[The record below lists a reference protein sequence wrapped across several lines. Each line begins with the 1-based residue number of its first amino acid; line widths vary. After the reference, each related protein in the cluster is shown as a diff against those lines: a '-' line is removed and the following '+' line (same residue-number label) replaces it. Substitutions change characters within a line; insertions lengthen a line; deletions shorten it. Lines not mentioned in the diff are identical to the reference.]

1 MTGLFLVRIP
11 RVTHRSLL
19 PRLFVA
25 GSILLGAF
33 QSAQAK
39 DAFVVISGGGNPGSN
54 HYSQYLQARA
64 YVTYLRAHYPRG
76 SIWTFFGAGNQS
88 GHAPVLFDVEQT
100 SKDAKGRDSTTW
112 IAGALPDNRP
122 ARHDEIARAFR
133 DEILPTVKDGGMLYL
148 FVGDHGGP
156 SSDSRGESIIS
167 LWGWNRDP
175 TVPYGWRSYSDSET
189 LGVAELRRWLSA
201 GLGRGKVVFVM
212 SQCFSGGFH
221 YLGLPRGEM
230 PDPTWFAKPPAWTHA
245 IPQPKNLPLVAGF
258 TATDDQ
264 SFASGCTSDVSADK
278 WAGYE
283 RYLPENLTG
292 IDLFTLKP
300 GTLPTRPSFYDA
312 HVQAVQAD
320 QTIDKPRST
329 SEQYLADWA
338 RTLEHMEQEP
348 AVTATIKPALAHFR
362 QVLDGAAPQATD
374 AALQARAD
382 EFHRYTERM
391 VQTNPEL
398 KDLAQASQAKLESV
412 IRATQARS
420 SGNRSSR
427 YTQDEMSVE
436 TGDQLLYTRLWNKA
450 IEPAWQRALQANE
463 LTQLPAPVLAYERDL
478 AQLRAN
484 ADEGEDPSANPASAL
499 DPDLLPYYEGGY
511 ADPASFDPAR
521 AKIIA
526 DWENRRYRAI
536 LDWAKK
542 SKDEKLH
549 GAAAAVLA
557 LVPARL
563 FDPDAA
569 DEAEDAPATAPN
581 KHRQP
586 RSLRPTPDIAAAR
599 ILLYRQ
605 VLASWQFLLETGEK
619 PALEKLAALTRLERS
634 PLPAAKR

>member
-1 MTGLFLVRIP
+1 MR
-11 RVTHRSLL
+11 RSSLL
-19 PRLFVA
+19 RLLVA
-25 GSILLGAF
+25 GSILLGTLHG
-33 QSAQAK
+33 AQAK

-64 YVTYLRAHYPRG
+64 YVTYLRAHYPHG

-88 GHAPVLFDVEQT
+88 GRTPVLFDVEQT
-100 SKDAKGRDSTTW
+100 AKDTKGHDSTTW
-112 IAGALPDNRP
+112 VAGALPDNRP

-133 DEILPTVKDGGMLYL
+133 DEILPTVKDGGTLYL

-167 LWGWNRDP
+167 LWGWDRDP
-175 TVPYGWRSYSDSET
+175 TVPYGWRNYSDSET

-221 YLGLPRGEM
+221 YLGLPRGEA
-230 PDPTWFAKPPAWTHA
+230 PDPAWFAKPPAWIHA
-245 IPQPKNLPLVAGF
+245 VPQPKDLPLVAGF

-338 RTLEHMEQEP
+338 RTLQRMEQEP
-348 AVTATIKPALAHFR
+348 TVTAAIKPALADFR
-362 QVLDGAAPQATD
+362 QVLDGAALQATD
-374 AALQARAD
+374 TALQARAD
-382 EFHRYTERM
+382 EFHRYTEHM
-391 VQTNPEL
+391 IQTNPEL
-398 KDLAQASQAKLESV
+398 KDLAQAPQAKLESI
-412 IRATQARS
+412 IRAAQARS
-420 SGNRSSR
+420 AGSR
-427 YTQDEMSVE
+427 PTRYAQGEMSE
-436 TGDQLLYTRLWNKA
+436 ESSDQMLYVRLWNRM
-450 IEPAWQRALQANE
+450 IEPAWQHALQANE

-478 AQLRAN
+478 ARLRA
-484 ADEGEDPSANPASAL
+484 AAEDGDEQSNDPASAL
-499 DPDLLPYYEGGY
+499 DADLLPYYEGGY

-521 AKIIA
+521 AKAVA

-542 SKDEKLH
+542 SKDEKLR
-549 GAAAAVLA
+549 GAATAVLA
-557 LVPARL
+557 LVPAHL

-569 DEAEDAPATAPN
+569 DETPDGPATAPN

-619 PALEKLAALTRLERS
+619 PALERLTALTRLERS